1 MFEGWGVVTAAV
13 VAGGAV
19 ASSEINAGAAG
30 KAASA
35 QQNAAN
41 TASNT
46 QLTMYNQSRDDQ
58 TPWRNAGGA
67 AIGALSNYYG
77 LPGADGKTP
86 DPSVTAAND
95 NKMIQSLPGYQFG
108 MNQGNQAVQR
118 DLAAKGL
125 LGSGAAG
132 KALTQYGQGYASQQ
146 SGQYLNGLQSLAGIG
161 QTSVAQTG
169 ALGANAAN
177 QIGSNQIYAGNAQA
191 SGYANQANAVNSGL
205 SGLVGAA
212 SNYNTQQNMAGNNP
226 QYNAYSAPAYVGGSA
241 PAYDPGTVDYSNNLS
256 AYGG

>member
-1 MFEGWGVVTAAV
+1 MFEGWGAALAATAV
-13 VAGGAV
+13 VGGVVSTV
-19 ASSEINAGAAG
+19 AANKAAGAQE
-30 KAASA
+30 S
-35 QQNAAN
+35 AAN

-46 QLTMYNQSRDDQ
+46 QLTMYNQSREDQ

-67 AIGALSNYYG
+67 AIGALSSYYG

-86 DPSVTAAND
+86 NPATTAAND
-95 NKMIQSLPGYQFG
+95 NKLIQSLPGYQFG
-108 MNQGNQAVQR
+108 MDQGNQAVQR

-146 SGQYLNGLQSLAGIG
+146 TGQYLNGLQSLAGIG

-169 ALGANAAN
+169 ALGAVAAN

-191 SGYANQANAVNSGL
+191 SGYANQSNAITSGL
-205 SGLVGAA
+205 SGLTGAY
-212 SNYNTQQNMAGNNP
+212 SNYATQQNMAGNNP
-226 QYNAYSAPAYVGGSA
+226 QYNAYSAPSYVGGQA
-241 PAYDPGTVDYSNNLS
+241 PAYDPGTVDYSNNLA